1 MSFRS
6 GWEVGTSEWCDGV
19 IGMEDGDGVA
29 RIVPARMHMG
39 VWGMMVSR
47 VIISDVEGFE
57 MCRRAVGRKAV

>member
-1 MSFRS
+1 M
-6 GWEVGTSEWCDGV
+6 

-47 VIISDVEGFE
+47 VISSDVEVFE

>member
-1 MSFRS
+1 
-6 GWEVGTSEWCDGV
+6 
-19 IGMEDGDGVA
+19 MEDGDGVV

-47 VIISDVEGFE
+47 VISSDVEGFE